1 VHLYIQFYKLCGDL
15 IFGFKTQSQTE
26 TEMFVTL
33 QIKLISNLMILM
45 LISTL
50 KHFKNFI
57 LIERK

>member
-15 IFGFKTQSQTE
+15 IFDFKTQSQTE

-50 KHFKNFI
+50 KYFKNFI